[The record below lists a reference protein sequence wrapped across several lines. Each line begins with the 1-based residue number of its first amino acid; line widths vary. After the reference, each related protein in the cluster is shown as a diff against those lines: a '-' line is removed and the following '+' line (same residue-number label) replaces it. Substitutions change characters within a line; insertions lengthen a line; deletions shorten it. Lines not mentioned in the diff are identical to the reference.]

1 MSTGS
6 PKFTVSRVAALSLV
20 SIWLAG
26 CTSSSNA
33 PAPVSSVGGNTSSSS
48 NSGMLITP
56 PPKIGTASQPQIQ
69 PVQRPVTQPTPV
81 QSVPEQPVQ
90 TVNGK
95 IIYNRQYGNIPK
107 GSYTGGSKIG
117 RAHV

>member
-1 MSTGS
+1 
-6 PKFTVSRVAALSLV
+6 
-20 SIWLAG
+20 
-26 CTSSSNA
+26 
-33 PAPVSSVGGNTSSSS
+33 VGGNTSSSS

-69 PVQRPVTQPTPV
+69 PVQPVQRPVQTAPV

-107 GSYTGGSKIG
+107 GAIPV
-117 RAHV
+117 AVPIP